1 MSHWKPPK
9 NAKFSKKSHFLW
21 ADFLRTVC
29 LTEKNR
35 VPLKWSR
42 RYEFR
47 EVSHDHIQ
55 MIFKKMSLQN
65 LAIYFFFVDAHFRVQ
80 Y

>member
-1 MSHWKPPK
+1 MLQWKPPK
-9 NAKFSKKSHFLW
+9 NTKFSKKSPFLR

-29 LTEKNR
+29 LTEKNQ
-35 VPLKWSR
+35 VSLKWSR

-55 MIFKKMSLQN
+55 MISKNMSLQN
-65 LAIYFFFVDAHFRVQ
+65 LAINFFVDARFHLP